1 MEDDMLLE
9 ILKVMQKKYQSIV
22 EIERITKDMGECL
35 SRNDRTSVQMLLEM
49 RQDEMDRVSTCEK
62 SLDCLITA
70 LPSEVIPQVLNWTK
84 GNVEQNFENPFAQKL
99 VEKGKNIQII
109 LKRTI
114 DIDRHISQKLA
125 GKDSY
130 YKS

>member
-9 ILKVMQKKYQSIV
+9 ILKLMQKKYQSIV

-62 SLDCLITA
+62 NLDYLITA
-70 LPSEVIPQVLNWTK
+70 LPREEMNQVLDWTK
-84 GNVEQNFENPFAQKL
+84 GNVNKKFENPFAQKL
-99 VEKGKNIQII
+99 VEKGKNIQIV